1 MRPEYDIPFIHL
13 KNNQNISAHNEFMNF
28 AQDATKE
35 EPVKSAILY
44 LLAAE
49 CRAKQGKDND
59 DEILQ
64 AGNVF
69 LSYAKKQ
76 KNYNSKI
83 GFLCASKCFLKVGKI
98 DDAKKAYAKS
108 QEFFAPNIEVSRPVL
123 IIDDSKAITMKLQN
137 YVEKLGYKETL
148 LAHNGKEGIAGHQK
162 LIKNSKSPIVLLDM
176 SLPDMGG
183 DEIASKILSQKPDSQ
198 IIVITADEKST
209 KRVNKTISSG
219 VSAFIQKPFTID
231 EVKRSLELVESEFSM
246 L

>member
-1 MRPEYDIPFIHL
+1 MKPEYDIPFIHL
-13 KNNQNISAHNEFMNF
+13 KNNQNITAHNQFLNF
-28 AQDATKE
+28 AEAEKKE
-35 EPVKSAILY
+35 NSIKSALLY

-49 CRAKQGKDND
+49 CRIKQKKSND
-59 DEILQ
+59 EEFLQ
-64 AGNVF
+64 AGNLF
-69 LSYAKKQ
+69 LDFAKKE
-76 KNYNSKI
+76 KNYSSKI
-83 GFLCASKCFLKVGKI
+83 AYMCASKCFLKVGKI
-98 DDAKKAYAKS
+98 DEAKKAFAKS
-108 QEFFAPNIEVSRPVL
+108 QEFFAPDIQVSRPVL

-137 YVEKLGYKETL
+137 YVEKLGYKETVL
-148 LAHNGKEGIAGHQK
+148 CHNGKEGIAGYQK

-183 DEIASKILSQKPDSQ
+183 DEIASKLLAEKPDSQ

-209 KRVNKTISSG
+209 SRVNKTISSG